1 MVKPEVILVLISPAY
16 LQVFLEVFFL
26 LKYSLS
32 IIPSAD
38 DVIRHG

>member
-1 MVKPEVILVLISPAY
+1 MVEPEVLLVFISPAY

>member
-1 MVKPEVILVLISPAY
+1 MVEPEVILVFISFAH

-26 LKYSLS
+26 LKYFLS

-38 DVIRHG
+38 NVIRHG